1 MRNIEDAHYFI
12 EQNEDKYIQETIDE
26 INSKH
31 YLKMQSYEIQK
42 DLFEQEKLNEHIAV
56 EEWTNE
62 QHDYF
67 EIDDEEYYYIEEE
80 SRQRHEAIYEK
91 YNDLLLKI
99 DMMQVEEDSYFSN
112 EICIATNYCQYYID
126 EAHQVLDGSTCFR
139 IDNPFV
145 LYLKDW

>member
-26 INSKH
+26 LNLKH

-42 DLFEQEKLNEHIAV
+42 DLLEQEKFNEHIAV

-67 EIDDEEYYYIEEE
+67 EIDDEEHYY
-80 SRQRHEAIYEK
+80 
-91 YNDLLLKI
+91 
-99 DMMQVEEDSYFSN
+99 
-112 EICIATNYCQYYID
+112 
-126 EAHQVLDGSTCFR
+126 
-139 IDNPFV
+139 
-145 LYLKDW
+145 